1 MMKKPKGVA
10 VMRIMIKPKKG
21 GSDDSPVDDDPD
33 DDYDGPQDDESGHGE
48 GMKEA
53 MKLIQSLLGGG
64 DEVDKSDLPSEGH
77 GSICAYCNRRMNY
90 VSEFPHPM
98 CSLCAAAG
106 RDEVI

>member
-1 MMKKPKGVA
+1 MKKPKGVA

-64 DEVDKSDLPSEGH
+64 DEED
-77 GSICAYCNRRMNY
+77 A
-90 VSEFPHPM
+90 
-98 CSLCAAAG
+98 
-106 RDEVI
+106 

>member
-10 VMRIMIKPKKG
+10 VMRITIKPKKG

-33 DDYDGPQDDESGHGE
+33 DDYDGPQVDESGHGE

-64 DEVDKSDLPSEGH
+64 DE
-77 GSICAYCNRRMNY
+77 
-90 VSEFPHPM
+90 
-98 CSLCAAAG
+98 
-106 RDEVI
+106 DESN